1 LTSYVGCDI
10 LVSSKERSETKMT
23 IAIIIITILLSVQ
36 FVAAIEKDCM
46 NLAVMFGVEIILF
59 AYIMSNCQF

>member
-1 LTSYVGCDI
+1 
-10 LVSSKERSETKMT
+10 MT
-23 IAIIIITILLSVQ
+23 FIIIVFAALLSFQ

-46 NLAVMFGVEIILF
+46 SLAVMFGVEIILF

>member
-1 LTSYVGCDI
+1 
-10 LVSSKERSETKMT
+10 MT

-46 NLAVMFGVEIILF
+46 TLAVMFGVEIILF